1 MLILILFTCLTA
13 YSCFKGEG
21 GGGANWA
28 NYDIVY
34 KWSIGWAHTHIE
46 GEAHKGGY
54 NNVLFIQR
62 FPGKHRR
69 LLLFVTKK
77 YFYSLQNSLEALK
90 IFFIICCSGGPLA
103 RMHICMATT
112 NKGSTQY
119 SSQHIYDGNLLY
131 EIHHI

>member
-1 MLILILFTCLTA
+1 MTLSISGVL
-13 YSCFKGEG
+13 G
-21 GGGANWA
+21 G
-28 NYDIVY
+28 
-34 KWSIGWAHTHIE
+34 HTHIE

-77 YFYSLQNSLEALK
+77 YFYSLQKSLEALK
-90 IFFIICCSGGPLA
+90 IFFIICCSGGLLA
-103 RMHICMATT
+103 HMHIYTATP
-112 NKGSTQY
+112 NEGSTQY